1 MAKASNVKII
11 ISVIIIGAALAV
23 ILASGVGR
31 EGSPT
36 EESAAPGKAG
46 KFGTGGQNESCFLNE
61 IDKNSYP
68 KAKAPEKPPLLRW
81 DFSGNKVYAYDYR
94 QELKNKYDMGG
105 PAPVK
110 DAEQV
115 IEGKG
120 KLLLKS
126 RGNRTANL
134 VLKDMQVEM
143 KITKMGFETKDKTP
157 GSMKL
162 KKFPPIVVQGVKEDS
177 AMKVANSSQ
186 EMLIKLLF
194 PLPPKPLKVGESADV
209 PAFLPFNAMGSLL
222 HVTGES
228 TITLTSYVTING
240 RTCARLETKTD
251 ISKLDVPEEMKG
263 TYGCLATSRS
273 VFYFDIE
280 ERAFVRGGLA
290 FLMKMRVDAPM
301 PEMEV
306 PDMPAL
312 QDAPKRMKM
321 QMEMDTIISLERA
334 P

>member
-1 MAKASNVKII
+1 MAKTSKVKII
-11 ISVIIIGAALAV
+11 VAVIIIGAALAV
-23 ILASGVGR
+23 ILVSGIGR

-36 EESAAPGKAG
+36 EENAAHGKTG
-46 KFGTGGQNESCFLNE
+46 KFGTGGQNASCFLNE

-68 KAKAPEKPPLLRW
+68 KAKSPEKPPLLRW
-81 DFSGNKVYAYDYR
+81 DFSGNKVYAYDYT

-110 DAEQV
+110 NAEQV

-126 RGNRTANL
+126 RGDRTANL
-134 VLKDMQVEM
+134 VLKDMQMGM

-157 GSMKL
+157 GSMKI
-162 KKFPPIVVQGVKEDS
+162 KQFPPIVVQSVKEDS
-177 AMKVANSSQ
+177 TMKIANSSQ

-209 PAFLPFNAMGSLL
+209 PAFMPFNVSGSLL
-222 HVTGES
+222 HVTGKS
-228 TITLTSYVTING
+228 TITLTNYVTING

-263 TYGCLATSRS
+263 TYECLVTGRS

-280 ERAFVRGGLA
+280 ERAFVSGDLA
-290 FLMKMRVDAPM
+290 LLMKMRVDAPM
-301 PEMEV
+301 PKMEV
-306 PDMPAL
+306 SDMPAP

-321 QMEMDTIISLERA
+321 KMGMDTIVSLERA